1 MANLTKTENLIDP
14 EVYEDVLRSKI
25 DMRLALIPF
34 ATVDDTLEGNPGSTV
49 TISRFVW
56 DGEAVDIQEGEDIPM
71 RALGSETAE
80 YTVKMAALGTSITD
94 MALLNSKGDPVG
106 ASAQGLADS
115 LYGKIDEEMYVE
127 FLKAKSVYEPGSA
140 VSYNNIIDAIGM
152 FQAEGQ
158 IDMVML
164 CNPNILTTLRKDEN
178 FIDKNKY
185 GNNVMMNGEI
195 GMIANARIVLAR
207 RVTGVGGFYYTPI
220 VLLSDPDHRDDIPAI
235 TYFLKR
241 DTNVEI
247 FRKSINRT
255 TEITADQVYIVSLT
269 NDSKVVIL
277 KTTGAKIA
285 FKKMYED
292 EYTYPG
298 ASVSVKTTPI
308 KGEVSM
314 TYSASTPWA
323 VDLKLYGEALP
334 ATSAIKTALSLDAS
348 ATHYITGCIEI
359 PGQKVS
365 ATAPTVTLDGT
376 AVTADH
382 MRKIGACW
390 YVDVVMGLKL
400 DATTNKVVLAS
411 GETSLVT
418 VCNGITTTITPD
430 LENITLSA

>member
-1 MANLTKTENLIDP
+1 MPTMTKLENLIDP

-56 DGEAVDIQEGEDIPM
+56 DGEAVDIQEGEEIPM

-80 YTVKMAALGTSITD
+80 YTVKMAALGTTITD

-115 LYGKIDEEMYVE
+115 LYGKIDAEMYIE
-127 FLKAKSVYEPGSA
+127 FLKASSVYEPGNT
-140 VSYNNIIDAIGM
+140 VSYTNIIDAIGL
-152 FQAEGQ
+152 FQAEGT

-164 CNPNILTTLRKDEN
+164 CNPDIITTLRKDPN

-185 GNNVMMNGEI
+185 GNEVMMNGEI
-195 GMIANARIVLAR
+195 GMIGNARIVIAR
-207 RVTGVGGFYYTPI
+207 RVTGVGGFFYTPI

-255 TEITADQVYIVSLT
+255 TEITADQVYVVSLT

-277 KTTGAKIA
+277 KTTGAKVL

-292 EYTYPG
+292 AYTHP
-298 ASVSVKTTPI
+298 SVNVTLETTPI
-308 KGEVSM
+308 KGESSS
-314 TYSASTPWA
+314 TYSSSTAWT
-323 VDLKLYGEALP
+323 VDIKLIGEAK
-334 ATSAIKTALSLDAS
+334 AINSAAKTALGFDES
-348 ATHYITGCIEI
+348 ATHYITGCIEV
-359 PGQKVS
+359 PGQKIS
-365 ATAPTVTLDGT
+365 DTAPTVTWNGSSVP
-376 AVTADH
+376 ANE

-390 YVDVVMGLKL
+390 YMDIIMGLKL
-400 DATTNKVVLAS
+400 NGEGKVVLAS
-411 GETSLVT
+411 GQTSATV
-418 VCNGITTTITPD
+418 VCNGITTTVTPNFD
-430 LENITLSA
+430 GIKLAS